1 MSEHSES
8 EEEEEGGDAFDM
20 GASMPAFK
28 PDRPPPVAARS
39 GGRRGSVV
47 QVGGKDM
54 ALSETAEL
62 QVTLRRLREADASGD
77 ANIMQAALAAAG
89 PAAMMSGRLAQ
100 EVQRIAM
107 DMSARLSRDAGLR
120 RAGALRR
127 SSNVRQRVRRLWDLM
142 GAETAALTVT
152 IGGSPRT
159 PRTPRAPAPEP
170 EAEPLARTDTA
181 VMEEEE
187 TQVVRDAYRNMHM
200 RVAKVLAPPGD
211 FDMKEAQA
219 LADQDWADDISRFS
233 GTSHIT
239 VRLRFGCHS

>member
-1 MSEHSES
+1 MSDHSES

-142 GAETAALTVT
+142 VAETATLTVT

-239 VRLRFGCHS
+239 VWLVK